1 MRKSA
6 LLRLLG
12 FCAVF
17 AFAGCTQDEYSSNP
31 QDRQTHM
38 GDIHAVAPPPP
49 ASAAAPAAAPAAPA
63 PAPTGN
69 H

>member
-6 LLRLLG
+6 PLTVLG
-12 FCAVF
+12 LCVIPVL
-17 AFAGCTQDEYSSNP
+17 AGCTQDEYSSNP

-49 ASAAAPAAAPAAPA
+49 ASAPPAAPSA
-63 PAPTGN
+63 P

>member
-6 LLRLLG
+6 LLAVLG
-12 FCAVF
+12 FCAVS
-17 AFAGCTQDEYSSNP
+17 ALAGCTQDEYSSNP

-38 GDIHAVAPPPP
+38 GDIHAVAPPPR
-49 ASAAAPAAAPAAPA
+49 ASAAAPAPVAPA
-63 PAPTGN
+63 PSGN